1 MASAGR
7 WKKRLG
13 CVTVPL
19 VLLVVGIVL
28 AAHFYQEPSEKLD
41 KVSPPFDAHFAEYLD
56 ADYST
61 VAGLTTTEV
70 TAYPQVADIS
80 LGELD
85 GYTRGKLV
93 VVDTTTRKMDSIFL
107 ALPVELA
114 ATSHEEVGTIVLVRY
129 TTLQVSTYEG
139 GAKGLQI
146 RCDVRVADFKD
157 KKIVGLGTF
166 WGEFPPYSYLNTGKN
181 EDQTGRAPT
190 KEVAAYLQAL
200 PRK

>member
-1 MASAGR
+1 MASTGR

-13 CVTVPL
+13 CLTLPVVI
-19 VLLVVGIVL
+19 LVVGMVL
-28 AAHFYQEPSEKLD
+28 LYHFHPPDSAKL
-41 KVSPPFDAHFAEYLD
+41 KEVSPPFDAHFAEYLD
-56 ADYST
+56 AGYVT
-61 VAGLTTTEV
+61 VDGLTTTEV
-70 TAYPQVADIS
+70 TAYPQVDDIS

-85 GYTRGKLV
+85 GYVRGKIV
-93 VVDTTTRKMDSIFL
+93 VVDATTRKMDSIFL

-114 ATSHEEVGTIVLVRY
+114 AASHEDVGTVVLVTY

-157 KKIVGLGTF
+157 KKIVGLGSF
-166 WGEFPPYSYLNTGKN
+166 WGEFPPYSYLKTGKN

-190 KEVAAYLQAL
+190 EEVVAYLQAL